1 MSKRRRYGREEQR
14 RLIEEWKE
22 SGECAAAFAARVG
35 VAANTIYRWR
45 AALIGAVSR
54 VPASTLSR
62 IVELRA
68 EPMPGD
74 ARFEIDVG
82 GWRVRVPALFDEAG
96 LRRLLRALEATP

>member
-1 MSKRRRYGREEQR
+1 M
-14 RLIEEWKE
+14 IEEWQE
-22 SGECAAAFAARVG
+22 SGESAAVFAARVG

-45 AALIGAVSR
+45 ASLVGAVSR

-74 ARFEIDVG
+74 TRFEIDIG
-82 GWRVRVPALFDEAG
+82 GRRVRVPAVFDEAG
-96 LRRLLRALEATP
+96 LRRLLRTLEATP